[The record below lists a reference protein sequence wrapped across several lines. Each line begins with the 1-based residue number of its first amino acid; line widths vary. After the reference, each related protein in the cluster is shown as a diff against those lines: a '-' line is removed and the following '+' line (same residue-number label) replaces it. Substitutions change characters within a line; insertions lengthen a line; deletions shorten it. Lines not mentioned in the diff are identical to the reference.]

1 MKGWWVKMEIDE
13 FTGHYIDKTDE
24 EIVKDVRDSVVDF
37 IRRNP
42 EGETFGAKMVR
53 KMDDRIAE
61 RSEQNAINGK
71 KGAEARWSRNYSEQ
85 EDALDSQVHTVA
97 PVRGAKS
104 STATVRSMPLPT
116 TEQLYDFVRAE
127 NLDEADAREWY
138 EMTVVERAGKDRD
151 GKPIGNW
158 KGALKR
164 FCTTKTANRRSA

>member
-24 EIVKDVRDSVVDF
+24 EIVKDVRASVVDF

-71 KGAEARWSRNYSEQ
+71 KGAEARWSRNSSKQ
-85 EDALDSQVHTVA
+85 EEARQNQ
-97 PVRGAKS
+97 RGGGRLLEAWWS
-104 STATVRSMPLPT
+104 CYTLAHLPT
-116 TEQLYDFVRAE
+116 PKGLRGGQRLYRTE
-127 NLDEADAREWY
+127 
-138 EMTVVERAGKDRD
+138 
-151 GKPIGNW
+151 
-158 KGALKR
+158 
-164 FCTTKTANRRSA
+164 RSRL

>member
-24 EIVKDVRDSVVDF
+24 EIVKDVRASVVDF

-71 KGAEARWSRNYSEQ
+71 KGAEARWSRNSSKQ
-85 EDALDSQVHTVA
+85 EEARQNRRGGEGSLRLGGHVTPSRTCRPPRDFEEVKDFIAQNGLD
-97 PVRGAKS
+97 
-104 STATVRSMPLPT
+104 
-116 TEQLYDFVRAE
+116 YD
-127 NLDEADAREWY
+127 DARLWWERNY
-138 EMTVVERAGKDRD
+138 VERDGIDKD
-151 GKPIGNW
+151 GKPIKNW
-158 KGALKR
+158 KGALVNACKAEE
-164 FCTTKTANRRSA
+164 TKRRSA